1 MYFMDIT
8 RILHLSTFAGEI
20 MLQSGAEI
28 YRVEE
33 TVYRICV
40 SYGLKEVDVFATP
53 TGIIISATDENNN
66 TISKVKR
73 IKSRTVDLDKVSR
86 VNNLSR
92 DICTKNLSLA
102 LVQASLEN
110 INKSEKYSKKT
121 TFIASSTV
129 AGFFTLVYGGNS
141 RDFIVSLFIGPVIQ
155 FFSILLSKI
164 QTNSFFINA
173 LGGAIASFIALLG
186 TSIGVGHSTDHIV
199 IGSVMLLVPG
209 LIITNAIRDTIEG
222 DLITGLTRASE
233 AFLIAIAIAL
243 GSGVVFSLWLYL
255 GGTYQ

>member
-1 MYFMDIT
+1 MDIT
-8 RILHLSTFAGEI
+8 RILHLSTFAGGI

-28 YRVEE
+28 YRIEE
-33 TVYRICV
+33 TVYRICT

-53 TGIIISATDENNN
+53 TGIIISAMDENNN

-73 IKSRTVDLDKVSR
+73 IKYRTVDLDKVSR

-92 DICTKNLSLA
+92 DICTKNLSLE
-102 LVQASLEN
+102 LVQTLLED
-110 INKSEKYSKKT
+110 INKSEKYSKG
-121 TFIASSTV
+121 IILLASSMV

-141 RDFIVSLFIGPVIQ
+141 RDFIVSFFIGPIIQ
-155 FFSILLSKI
+155 SFSMFLSKI
-164 QTNSFFINA
+164 QANSFFVNA

-186 TSIGVGHSTDHIV
+186 TSIGIGYSTDHIV
-199 IGSVMLLVPG
+199 IGSIMLLVPG

-222 DLITGLTRASE
+222 DLITGLSRASE

>member
-1 MYFMDIT
+1 
-8 RILHLSTFAGEI
+8 

-40 SYGLKEVDVFATP
+40 SYGLKEADVFATP
-53 TGIIISATDENNN
+53 TGIIISATDENGN

-73 IKSRTVDLDKVSR
+73 IKTRTVDLDKISR

-92 DICTKNLSLA
+92 EICTKNLSIE

-110 INKSEKYSKKT
+110 INNSKKYSKNT
-121 TFIASSTV
+121 TFIASSMV
-129 AGFFTLVYGGNS
+129 AGFFTLVYGGSS
-141 RDFIVSLFIGPVIQ
+141 RDFIVSLFIGPIIQ
-155 FFSILLSKI
+155 FFSIILSKI
-164 QTNSFFINA
+164 QANSFFINA
-173 LGGAIASFIALLG
+173 LGGAIASFVALLG
-186 TSIGVGHSTDHIV
+186 TSIGIGDSTDNIV

-222 DLITGLTRASE
+222 DLITGLSRASE

-243 GSGVVFSLWLYL
+243 GSGVVFSLWLYI
-255 GGTYQ
+255 GGTYK

>member
-1 MYFMDIT
+1 MDIT
-8 RILHLSTFAGEI
+8 RILHLSTFAGGI

-28 YRVEE
+28 YRIEE
-33 TVYRICV
+33 TVYRICT

-53 TGIIISATDENNN
+53 TGIIISAMDENNN

-73 IKSRTVDLDKVSR
+73 IKYRTVDLDKVSR

-92 DICTKNLSLA
+92 DICTKNLSLE
-102 LVQASLEN
+102 LVQTLLED
-110 INKSEKYSKKT
+110 INKSEKYSKR
-121 TFIASSTV
+121 IILLASSMV
-129 AGFFTLVYGGNS
+129 AGFFTLVYGGNG
-141 RDFIVSLFIGPVIQ
+141 RDFIVSFFIGPIIQ
-155 FFSILLSKI
+155 FFSMFLSKI
-164 QTNSFFINA
+164 QANSFFVNA

-186 TSIGVGHSTDHIV
+186 TSIGIGYSTDHIV
-199 IGSVMLLVPG
+199 IGSIMLLVPG

-222 DLITGLTRASE
+222 DLITGLSRASE

>member
-1 MYFMDIT
+1 MDIT
-8 RILHLSTFAGEI
+8 RILHLSTFAGGI

-28 YRVEE
+28 YRIEE
-33 TVYRICV
+33 TVYRICT

-53 TGIIISATDENNN
+53 TGIIISAMDENNN

-73 IKSRTVDLDKVSR
+73 IKYRTVDLDKVSR

-92 DICTKNLSLA
+92 DICTKNLSLE
-102 LVQASLEN
+102 LVQTLLED
-110 INKSEKYSKKT
+110 INKSEKYSKRIT
-121 TFIASSTV
+121 LLASSMV
-129 AGFFTLVYGGNS
+129 AGFFTLVYGGNG
-141 RDFIVSLFIGPVIQ
+141 RDFIVSFFIGPIIQ
-155 FFSILLSKI
+155 SFSMFLSKI
-164 QTNSFFINA
+164 QANSFFVNA

-186 TSIGVGHSTDHIV
+186 TFIGIGYSTDHIV
-199 IGSVMLLVPG
+199 IGSIMLLVPG

-222 DLITGLTRASE
+222 DLITGLSRASE

>member
-1 MYFMDIT
+1 MDIT
-8 RILHLSTFAGEI
+8 KILHLSTLAGEI

-40 SYGLKEVDVFATP
+40 SYGLKEADVFATP
-53 TGIIISATDENNN
+53 TGIILSATDENNN

-73 IKSRTVDLDKVSR
+73 IKSRTVDLDKISR

-92 DICTKNLSLA
+92 DICTKNLSLE
-102 LVQASLEN
+102 LVQTSLEN
-110 INKSEKYSKKT
+110 INKSEKYNKIT
-121 TFIASSTV
+121 TFIASSIV
-129 AGFFTLVYGGNS
+129 AGFFTLVFKGNY

-155 FFSILLSKI
+155 FFSMFLSKI
-164 QTNSFFINA
+164 QINSFFINA
-173 LGGAIASFIALLG
+173 VGGAIASFIALLG
-186 TSIGVGHSTDHIV
+186 TSIGIGDSTDNIV
-199 IGSVMLLVPG
+199 IGSIMLLVPG
-209 LIITNAIRDTIEG
+209 LVITNAIRDTIDG
-222 DLITGLTRASE
+222 DLITGLARASE

-255 GGTYQ
+255 GGTYK